1 MASADGKNTH
11 KTMTPA
17 RRWSGLYTVGLMILL
32 LVFFVYHQ
40 TKQTGFFTS
49 NFGLPEMVAL
59 YLPIGISM
67 AAPLVRAIQGRNET
81 ALLVDAVSDVCL
93 AIGSLWLWISFPFDF
108 AHLADV
114 FPAGLQFA
122 FAWLNNGIGRIIL
135 LLQVIIGAIS
145 ALSSIVNYVR
155 ARDK

>member
-1 MASADGKNTH
+1 MQPAEENKVEQPMS
-11 KTMTPA
+11 PA

-40 TKQTGFFTS
+40 MKQTGFFTS
-49 NFGLPEMVAL
+49 NFGLPEMAAL

-114 FPAGLQFA
+114 FPDGLQFA

-145 ALSSIVNYVR
+145 AVSSSVSYKR